1 MAVSS
6 AQVVVGASAVEL
18 SAAESGAVSGSKL
31 VITNGAAVVFLGDA
45 GVTTATGLSVAV
57 NATLT
62 VPLNDGER
70 LYAICATTSTVSVLR
85 TGV

>member
-18 SAAESGAVSGSKL
+18 SAAESGAVSGSRL
-31 VITNGAAVVFLGDA
+31 VITNGAAIVYLGGSD
-45 GVTTATGLSVAV
+45 VTTSTGLALAV
-57 NATLT
+57 NATLP
-62 VPLNDGER
+62 VPLNDSER
-70 LYAICATTSTVSVLR
+70 LYAICGTTSTVSVLR